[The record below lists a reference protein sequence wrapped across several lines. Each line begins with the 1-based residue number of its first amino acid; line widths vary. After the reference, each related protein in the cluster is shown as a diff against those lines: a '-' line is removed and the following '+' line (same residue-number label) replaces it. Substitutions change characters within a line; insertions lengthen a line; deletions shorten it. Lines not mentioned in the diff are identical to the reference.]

1 MNPVA
6 IFILSDVR
14 SGSTL
19 LDQCLGAHPAVVS
32 LGEVHW
38 LRAYVTE
45 DRSVYDPDHAL
56 VCSCGARVADCPFW
70 TAVEARVGRPLES
83 LHLRSDLRSPKRS
96 RRAGLGAGR
105 HTGRLLRTLPAL
117 SRFKVVRRRFGADA
131 LARDLM
137 ALYDAVADI
146 TGCRFCVDS
155 SKSPFRFRTIHSVD
169 PRRARALILTRDYRA
184 VVHSRM
190 KRGQSLKTA
199 ALGWKRKM
207 REIDALTRDLPSTEV
222 CALKYESLCENPRR
236 ELERVCDFLGV
247 EFTEKM
253 LSRPTTDVHHI
264 GGSPSK
270 FDTSLTRI
278 VLDRSYENQFSMAEL
293 DYIQQI
299 DGATAGKWGY

>member
-19 LDQCLGAHPAVVS
+19 LDQCLGAHPSVVS

-38 LRAYVTE
+38 LRAYVSE
-45 DRSVYDPDHAL
+45 DRSVYDPDHPL
-56 VCSCGARVADCPFW
+56 VCSCGARVAVCPFW
-70 TAVEARVGRPLES
+70 TAVAGRVGRPLES
-83 LHLRSDLRSPKRS
+83 LNLRSEMRPPRSQ
-96 RRAGLGAGR
+96 RRTGPETRR
-105 HTGRLLRTLPAL
+105 HVSRLLRTLPAL
-117 SRFKVVRRRFGADA
+117 SRFKVIRNRFGAGA
-131 LARDLM
+131 LARDLA
-137 ALYDAVADI
+137 ALYDAVAEV

-155 SKSPFRFRTIHSVD
+155 SKSAFRFRALHAVD
-169 PRRARALILTRDYRA
+169 PRHALAMILTRDYRG

-190 KRGQSLKTA
+190 KRGQTLKAA

-207 REIDALTRDLPSTEV
+207 KEIDALTCDLPSTAV
-222 CALKYESLCENPRR
+222 FRLKYESLCENPRR

-247 EFTEKM
+247 EFSEQM

-270 FDTSLTRI
+270 FDTSLTSI
-278 VLDRSYENQFSMAEL
+278 VLDRSYENRFSAAEL
-293 DYIQQI
+293 DQI
-299 DGATAGKWGY
+299 RRIVGATAAKWGY